1 VQRIIGFA
9 LILGVIGLVVGY
21 LIFGRVAGEFIQ
33 ISTLLQ
39 TPDNF
44 LSSAVQNLA
53 GINEARQNIL
63 ISGAVGAG
71 VGVVA
76 GVIRR

>member
-1 VQRIIGFA
+1 MQRIIGFA